1 MRVLLDEQLPRRLAR
16 ELIGHA
22 VRTVQQEG
30 WAGVTNGELLRKA
43 ADSGFEVF
51 LTGDQ
56 NLTFQQ
62 NLSKARLG
70 VVVLVA
76 RSNRF
81 ADLLPLLD
89 ATMKAIS
96 RIKPGQVERIAQ

>member
-30 WAGVTNGELLRKA
+30 WAGVTNGELLARA
-43 ADSGFEVF
+43 ADNGFEVF
-51 LTGDQ
+51 LTADQ
-56 NLTFQQ
+56 NLRFQQ
-62 NLSKARLG
+62 KIAKARVG

-76 RSNRF
+76 KSNRLP
-81 ADLLPLLD
+81 DLLPLVVGALD
-89 ATMKAIS
+89 AIS
-96 RIKPGQVERIAQ
+96 RVLPGQLELVPK